1 MIMKKYYI
9 LLCSALLI
17 SVVGCRKQE
26 NIDFKFDTELDYVP
40 TELDHWLTENFTDPY
55 NMEIIYRFD
64 RYKMGELN
72 VNLSPPKEEKVK
84 EQMEMI
90 DGGFIKPF
98 EKGGGVTFAKTF
110 LPKEWMLSGSLHIN
124 SSGERILA
132 TSSGGRNIT
141 IHEVNTVDVNDI
153 DVTRRKLK
161 TVHHE
166 FAHTLTQLIRIPR
179 EFESISEAN
188 YSASW
193 SNSSVWPDA
202 KNNEQGFVSRYARSS
217 VMEDFAETVGFL
229 VAYGQG
235 WYDAKAAAMP
245 KSGSDILKQKEA
257 VVVKFYRDNYGVD
270 FRKLQQEV
278 TGYIGSHIQKVDFK
292 DWFFDA
298 KLSARTLNITKS
310 VLGTEFSAVFE
321 NFKTRILGATYGPY
335 VYKDMNFIFTPT
347 NATSGKFDIK
357 VTSKVGVS
365 PDQTHTYTFSYQI
378 DPSTQR
384 ISFTKITQTQSETGG
399 QYGNQTMMMPHF
411 LATISAYF
419 TSSPFMMDWSLSK
432 PMLTFRD
439 QGYYDFGGF
448 YKANNRNDY
457 IDFGL
462 VQ

>member
-17 SVVGCRKQE
+17 GVVGCRKQE

-110 LPKEWMLSGSLHIN
+110 LPKEWVLSGSLNIN

-235 WYDAKAAAMP
+235 WYDAKAATMP
-245 KSGSDILKQKEA
+245 KSGYDILKQKEA

-298 KLSARTLNITKS
+298 KLSVRTLNITKS
-310 VLGTEFSAVFE
+310 VLGTEFSTVFE
-321 NFKTRILGATYGPY
+321 SFKTRILGATYGPY

-365 PDQTHTYTFSYQI
+365 PDQIHTYTFLYQI